1 MSEDLTNKLPASDSE
16 KLTLVLSTVQALA
29 ASVESFEQTVKMD
42 IGFLQRGQLRLEQ
55 KHEKLVADTA
65 QLKEGQGRLEEGQQS
80 LRFDVRAMRD
90 DMNYRFLI
98 LSGNTLADIRHLHER
113 VTRLELNQNPLNSQT

>member
-1 MSEDLTNKLPASDSE
+1 MSEDLTKNLPETDSE
-16 KLTLVLSTVQALA
+16 NLMLVLSTVQALA
-29 ASVESFEQTVKMD
+29 ASVETVKMD

-55 KHEKLVADTA
+55 KHEKLVADIA
-65 QLKEGQGRLEEGQQS
+65 QLQEGQGRLEEGQQS

-113 VTRLELNQNPLNSQT
+113 VTRLELNQNPPNSQT

>member
-1 MSEDLTNKLPASDSE
+1 MSEDLTKKLPETDSE
-16 KLTLVLSTVQALA
+16 NLMLVLSTVQALA
-29 ASVESFEQTVKMD
+29 ASVETVKMD

-55 KHEKLVADTA
+55 KHEKLVADIA
-65 QLKEGQGRLEEGQQS
+65 QLQEGQGRLEEGQQS

-113 VTRLELNQNPLNSQT
+113 VTRLELNQNPPNSQT